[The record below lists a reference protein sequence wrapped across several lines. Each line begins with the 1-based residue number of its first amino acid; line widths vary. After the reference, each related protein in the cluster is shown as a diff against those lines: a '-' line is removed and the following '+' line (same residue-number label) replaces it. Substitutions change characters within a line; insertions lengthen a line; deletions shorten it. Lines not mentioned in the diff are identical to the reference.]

1 MLRAAWIVFLLAAQS
16 PPEAIIEQV
25 RQNVLNYDKQL
36 PDFLCEEVIQRFY
49 DPQEGSNWRFLDTV
63 TAQVTYFEGKEQYTH
78 LRLYEGHRLGNPL
91 GNALGNN
98 EKPG

>member
-1 MLRAAWIVFLLAAQS
+1 M
-16 PPEAIIEQV
+16 
-25 RQNVLNYDKQL
+25 LNYDKQL

-78 LRLYEGHRLGNPL
+78 LRL
-91 GNALGNN
+91 
-98 EKPG
+98 